1 MFDHLTER
9 LGRAINSLRG
19 RGRISAENVAATL
32 REVRMA
38 LLEAD
43 VALPVIK
50 RFTEAVQA
58 RALGTEVASSLSPG
72 QAFIAILHREMVT
85 LLGSER
91 SGLALNAPPPLV
103 MLLAGLQG
111 AGKTTTAAKLARWLI
126 QTHRKQVMLVSCDVR
141 RPAAIL
147 QLERLATQVK
157 AQFYP
162 APEGADPIKI
172 ASAALEQARRSAIDV
187 LLVDTAGRL
196 HIDEPLMN
204 ELQGINAAVRAH
216 QRLLIVDA
224 MAGQDALQAAAAFGA
239 ALPLSGIILTK
250 ADGDARGGVA
260 LSVREVTG
268 APIVFV
274 GVGEKS
280 EALEGFDPE
289 RMATRILGMG
299 DVVALVEDVQRN
311 IDAGE
316 AERLARKVKQG
327 KGFDL
332 TDLRSQ
338 LEQVRKLGGLGSL
351 MDKLPTQ
358 MIQRAMPAEH
368 ADKEVRR
375 QVAMIDSM
383 TPRERRNP
391 DLIDGSRR
399 RRIAAGSGVQVQD
412 VNRLLKQFKE
422 MQRVMK
428 QMKGGKLGQL
438 FAGLGSG
445 RAGPRPGR

>member
-1 MFDHLTER
+1 
-9 LGRAINSLRG
+9 
-19 RGRISAENVAATL
+19 
-32 REVRMA
+32 MA
-38 LLEAD
+38 
-43 VALPVIK
+43 
-50 RFTEAVQA
+50 
-58 RALGTEVASSLSPG
+58 
-72 QAFIAILHREMVT
+72 
-85 LLGSER
+85 
-91 SGLALNAPPPLV
+91 
-103 MLLAGLQG
+103 
-111 AGKTTTAAKLARWLI
+111 
-126 QTHRKQVMLVSCDVR
+126 
-141 RPAAIL
+141 
-147 QLERLATQVK
+147 
-157 AQFYP
+157 
-162 APEGADPIKI
+162 
-172 ASAALEQARRSAIDV
+172 
-187 LLVDTAGRL
+187 
-196 HIDEPLMN
+196 
-204 ELQGINAAVRAH
+204 ELQGINAAVSAH

-224 MAGQDALQAAAAFGA
+224 MAGQDALQAASAFGA

-274 GVGEKS
+274 GVGEKT
-280 EALEGFDPE
+280 EALEDFDPE
-289 RMATRILGMG
+289 RMANRILGMG

-316 AERLARKVKQG
+316 AERLSRKVKQG

-338 LEQVRKLGGLGSL
+338 LEQVRKLGGLGAL

-358 MIQRAMPAEH
+358 MSQRAMPAEQ
-368 ADKEVRR
+368 ADREVRR

-383 TPRERRNP
+383 TPPERRNP
-391 DLIDGSRR
+391 DVIDGSRR

-438 FAGLGSG
+438 LAGLGSG

>member
-1 MFDHLTER
+1 MFDQLTER

-43 VALPVIK
+43 VALPVVK

-103 MLLAGLQG
+103 ILLAGLQG
-111 AGKTTTAAKLARWLI
+111 AGKTTTAAKLARWLM
-126 QTHRKQVMLVSCDVR
+126 QKHRKQVMLVSCDVR

-147 QLERLATQVK
+147 QLERLAAQVK

-162 APEGADPIKI
+162 SAAEADPIQI
-172 ASAALEQARRSAIDV
+172 ASLALEQARRSAVDV

-196 HIDEPLMN
+196 HIDEALMA
-204 ELQGINAAVRAH
+204 ELQGINAAVNAH
-216 QRLLIVDA
+216 HRLLIVDA

-274 GVGEKS
+274 GVGEKT
-280 EALEGFDPE
+280 EALEDFDPE
-289 RMATRILGMG
+289 RMANRILGMG

-338 LEQVRKLGGLGSL
+338 LEQVRKLGGLGAL

-358 MIQRAMPAEH
+358 MSQRAMPAEQ

-383 TPRERRNP
+383 TPPERRNP

-438 FAGLGSG
+438 LAGLGSG

>member
-43 VALPVIK
+43 VALPVVK

-103 MLLAGLQG
+103 IVLAGLQG
-111 AGKTTTAAKLARWLI
+111 AGKTTTAAKLARWLM
-126 QTHRKQVMLVSCDVR
+126 QKHRKQVMLVSCDVR

-162 APEGADPIKI
+162 AAEGADPIQI
-172 ASAALEQARRSAIDV
+172 ASLALEQARRSAVDV

-196 HIDEPLMN
+196 HIDEPLMA
-204 ELQGINAAVRAH
+204 ELQGINAAVSAH

-274 GVGEKS
+274 GVGEKT
-280 EALEGFDPE
+280 EALEDFDPE
-289 RMATRILGMG
+289 RMASRILGMG

-338 LEQVRKLGGLGSL
+338 LEQVRKLGGLGAL

-358 MIQRAMPAEH
+358 MSQRALPADQ

-383 TPRERRNP
+383 TPPERRNP

-438 FAGLGSG
+438 LAGLGPG

>member
-1 MFDHLTER
+1 MFDQLTER

-19 RGRISAENVAATL
+19 RGRISAENVAATV

-43 VALPVIK
+43 VALPVVK

-103 MLLAGLQG
+103 ILLAGLQG
-111 AGKTTTAAKLARWLI
+111 AGKTTTAAKLARWLM
-126 QTHRKQVMLVSCDVR
+126 QKHRKQVMLVSCDVR

-162 APEGADPIKI
+162 AAANDDPIRI
-172 ASAALEQARRSAIDV
+172 ASLALEQARRSAVDV

-196 HIDEPLMN
+196 HIDEALMA
-204 ELQGINAAVRAH
+204 ELQGINAAVSAH

-224 MAGQDALQAAAAFGA
+224 MAGQDALQAASAFGA

-274 GVGEKS
+274 GVGEKT
-280 EALEGFDPE
+280 EALEDFDPE
-289 RMATRILGMG
+289 RMANRILGMG

-316 AERLARKVKQG
+316 AERLSRKVKQG

-338 LEQVRKLGGLGSL
+338 LEQVRKLGGLGAL

-358 MIQRAMPAEH
+358 MSQRAMPAEQ
-368 ADKEVRR
+368 ADREVRR

-383 TPRERRNP
+383 TPPERRNP
-391 DLIDGSRR
+391 DVIDGSRR

-438 FAGLGSG
+438 LAGLGSG